1 MSELAI
7 AGGNPVR
14 DKPFP
19 TWPVWDEKELE
30 TITEVLRSGGWSI
43 FRGVK
48 VRELEKRFAAYQGA
62 RYVEACV
69 NGTAALEVALRAA
82 GVGQGDEVIVPALTW
97 LTTATSVLFV
107 NATPVFVDIDPDT
120 YCIDPEQVEAA
131 VTEHTKAVIP
141 VHLYSRLADMDR
153 IMDIARKDSLVVIE
167 DCAHAHGSQWRG
179 KGVGSIGDMGCFS
192 FEATKTMTS
201 GEGGLIVTNN
211 RELSELSHSYINSGR
226 LRKGDQFGHRVL
238 GRNYRLSEF
247 QAAILLAQLSRLD
260 EQTERRQENARYL
273 DEELGKIEGIRPLKQ
288 DSRVT
293 RQGFYAYVVKYSAE
307 GFQGASRDQFLAA
320 LYEEGIP
327 ISPVYE
333 PVPRCILF
341 PGAAYPNLSLPV
353 TTRAS
358 YVEAVNLPQFVLLG
372 TREDMDDIIEAV
384 WKMQKNADKL
394 KGLDLKK
401 YRNTVVRGPDF
412 YLMPPKE

>member
-1 MSELAI
+1 MSELSVV
-7 AGGNPVR
+7 GGNPVR

-19 TWPVWDEKELE
+19 AWPVWDERELE
-30 TITEVLRSGGWSI
+30 AITEVVRSGGWSI
-43 FRGVK
+43 FRGAK
-48 VRELEKRFAAYQGA
+48 VRELEKRFATYQGA
-62 RYVEACV
+62 RYGEACV
-69 NGTAALEVALRAA
+69 NATAALEVALRAA

-153 IMDIARKDSLVVIE
+153 IMDIARKHSLVVIE
-167 DCAHAHGSQWRG
+167 DCSHAHGSQWKG

-201 GEGGLIVTNN
+201 GEGGLILTDN
-211 RELSELSHSYINSGR
+211 RELSELCHSYINSGR
-226 LRKGDQFGHRVL
+226 LRKGDQFSHRVL
-238 GRNYRLSEF
+238 GRNFRLTEF

-260 EQTERRQENARYL
+260 EQTERRRESARYL
-273 DEELGKIEGIRPLKQ
+273 DEELGKIEGIRPLEQ

-293 RQGFYAYVVKYSAE
+293 RQGFYAYVVRYNAE
-307 GFQGASRDQFLAA
+307 GFKGASREHFLAA

-333 PVPRCILF
+333 PVPHCVLF
-341 PGAAYPNLSLPV
+341 PGTAYRNMNIPV
-353 TTRAS
+353 TTRVS
-358 YVEAVNLPQFVLLG
+358 YLEAVTLPQFVLLG

-384 WKMQKNADKL
+384 WKVHKNADKL
-394 KGLDLKK
+394 KGFDLEK
-401 YRNTVVRGPDF
+401 YRNTVARGPDF
-412 YLMPPKE
+412 YSMLPKE